1 MPFYDTLLIITVIL
15 KSLWLGFTILI
26 DTGLIYK
33 LNITQNHLL
42 MKTLL
47 DKLEF
52 YARFCM
58 YSLLCLAFN
67 PLSDNVKVFSSIE
80 KRIFFMIGLIGL
92 IQLVKK

>member
-1 MPFYDTLLIITVIL
+1 MPFYDTLLILTIIL

-26 DTGLIYK
+26 DTGLLYK

-42 MKTLL
+42 MKTIL

-67 PLSDNVKVFSSIE
+67 PRSDNVKVFSSIE
-80 KRIFFMIGLIGL
+80 KKIFFMIGLIDL
-92 IQLVKK
+92 IQLVRK

>member
-67 PLSDNVKVFSSIE
+67 PRSDNVKVFSSIE
-80 KRIFFMIGLIGL
+80 KKIFFMIGLIDL
-92 IQLVKK
+92 IQLVRK

>member
-1 MPFYDTLLIITVIL
+1 MPFYDTLLIITIIL
-15 KSLWLGFTILI
+15 KSLWIGFTILI

-47 DKLEF
+47 NKLEF
-52 YARFCM
+52 YARFSM

-67 PLSDNVKVFSSIE
+67 PRNDNIKEFSSIE
-80 KRIFFMIGLIGL
+80 KKIFFMIGLIGL
-92 IQLVKK
+92 IQLVRK

>member
-1 MPFYDTLLIITVIL
+1 MPFYDTLLIITIIL
-15 KSLWLGFTILI
+15 KSLWIGFTILI
-26 DTGLIYK
+26 DTGLLYK

-52 YARFCM
+52 YARFSM

-67 PLSDNVKVFSSIE
+67 PRSDNIKVFSSIE
-80 KRIFFMIGLIGL
+80 KKIFFMIGLIGL
-92 IQLVKK
+92 IQLVRK